1 MCSVG
6 SLLFYF
12 LGRTFILSSSDND
25 YRINCCGYVSSW
37 EFYVGD
43 STGTLFA
50 QVWRPSGTD
59 WQLVNQ
65 TAIKVTRM
73 LSLVTQ
79 WNTIFMY

>member
-1 MCSVG
+1 MSVP
-6 SLLFYF
+6 FYFF

-65 TAIKVTRM
+65 TAIISNPYVITSYAVEHNFHVLTM
-73 LSLVTQ
+73 
-79 WNTIFMY
+79 